1 MIHTMFAVLAPLSML
16 ASFSVLARLAPA
28 PARLDLAL
36 ALGFVA
42 GCALTAVLAAAL

>member
-1 MIHTMFAVLAPLSML
+1 MHAAFAALAALAML

-36 ALGFVA
+36 ALGFIA
-42 GCALTAVLAAAL
+42 GCALSAALAAAL